1 MTLFLVLATLVF
13 ILLIYLS
20 FKRWDVL
27 DAKKEHQN
35 TVPLQK
41 YLNRLEDN
49 SQSGRLIAKLSEVK
63 DREAREAYLNELPL
77 ATYVY
82 SGITGRGK
90 FVNPAFEQLFGY
102 SLKEI
107 PSVAHCMQLIFPDRN
122 YRRYIKNE
130 LHTICRENKKGSS
143 IFRSV
148 EVYVSCKD
156 GSKKCISLGGTS
168 KGNRIWYYGY
178 DTTKSS
184 KNEDPLLHGEY
195 QMNTLHIDKNKIFSI
210 IAHDLR
216 SPFNTILGCSELLLD
231 SIEGKDIEEAY
242 KYSKIVHSTAQNS
255 LVLLDN
261 LLNWSKLQT
270 LQSNFNTQK
279 IILSAVINEIME
291 LFSSAATIKK
301 IELVHHGSDDIEIYT
316 DIDIL
321 KTVLRNM
328 VSNAIKFTKVGG
340 KVSIMAKKEQCN
352 VEITISDNGIGISE
366 RNMDK
371 LFSIETNKW
380 TFGTSDEKGSGL
392 GLPLCKEFIE
402 KLGGSIYVKSIEG
415 EGSEFK
421 LTLPIN
427 YGIGN
432 CNKG

>member
-1 MTLFLVLATLVF
+1 
-13 ILLIYLS
+13 
-20 FKRWDVL
+20 
-27 DAKKEHQN
+27 
-35 TVPLQK
+35 
-41 YLNRLEDN
+41 
-49 SQSGRLIAKLSEVK
+49 
-63 DREAREAYLNELPL
+63 
-77 ATYVY
+77 
-82 SGITGRGK
+82 
-90 FVNPAFEQLFGY
+90 
-102 SLKEI
+102 
-107 PSVAHCMQLIFPDRN
+107 
-122 YRRYIKNE
+122 
-130 LHTICRENKKGSS
+130 
-143 IFRSV
+143 
-148 EVYVSCKD
+148 
-156 GSKKCISLGGTS
+156 
-168 KGNRIWYYGY
+168 
-178 DTTKSS
+178 
-184 KNEDPLLHGEY
+184 
-195 QMNTLHIDKNKIFSI
+195 MNTLHIDKNKIFSI

-231 SIEGKDIEEAY
+231 SIEGKDTEEAY